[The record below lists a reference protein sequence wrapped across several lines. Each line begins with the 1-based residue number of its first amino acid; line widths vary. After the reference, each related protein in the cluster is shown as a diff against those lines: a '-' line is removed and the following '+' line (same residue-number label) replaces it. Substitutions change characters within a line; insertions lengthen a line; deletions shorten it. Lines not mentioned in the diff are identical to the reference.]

1 MGPHEKSCELFRYAP
16 TTDGGSVSHEISGN
30 YERNYER
37 RIDLSTE
44 EWTDKLARASLYRK
58 TALVHI
64 RLAIPGERVVTTL
77 ADGTEETYNTAG
89 EDQVVITNPSGEQ
102 QIVSFEKAVQRYDLT
117 DTPDLFLAKGMVR
130 AIDSPFDHPISIRAP
145 WGAPQHGDVGCK
157 IVALYDPYEP
167 DVVSA
172 DRYIIGKDEFSE
184 TYGDQPIALDSE
196 VANQNHMAPV
206 ASARVLEMAGVQTP
220 ELRGSSRSH
229 LGLGAASVR
238 LANLFS
244 VSPSVT
250 AAQALRLDAS
260 ISANPSG
267 MLKAVDQ

>member
-1 MGPHEKSCELFRYAP
+1 MGPHGKSCELFRHAP

-37 RIDLSTE
+37 CIDLSTE
-44 EWTDKLARASLYRK
+44 EWTDRLASAPIYKK

-64 RLAIPGERVVTTL
+64 RPAVPGERVVTTL

-102 QIVSFEKAVQRYDLT
+102 QIVSLEKAVKRYDLT

-130 AIDSPFDHPISIRAP
+130 AIDSPFDHPISVLAP
-145 WGAPQHGDVGCK
+145 WGAPQRGAVGCK

-172 DRYIIGKDEFSE
+172 DRYIIGKDEFFE
-184 TYGDQPIALDSE
+184 TYGDQPKAINRA
-196 VANQNHMAPV
+196 APV
-206 ASARVLEMAGVQTP
+206 ASAHVLEMALVQTA
-220 ELRGSSRSH
+220 ELRGSSHTH
-229 LGLGAASVR
+229 LGLGAASIR

-250 AAQALRLDAS
+250 VAHALRLDAS

-267 MLKAVDQ
+267 MLKAVAQ